1 MLIHFI
7 KKNTSK
13 ISI

>member
-7 KKNTSK
+7 CLHFCKE
-13 ISI
+13 